1 MVTGSM
7 VDTVTSCNN
16 CLANPGG
23 EINVSLFSSVALNYY
38 LYISSETTSRGY
50 EDMFKVFM
58 RIFHV
63 DNAFERLIQ
72 EIVSYCRTFWRKL
85 VEDLS
90 FGRVHCIFP

>member
-7 VDTVTSCNN
+7 VDTVTSYNN

-23 EINVSLFSSVALNYY
+23 EINVSLFSTVALIYF
-38 LYISSETTSRGY
+38 LYMSSETTSRGY
-50 EDMFKVFM
+50 GDMFKVFM
-58 RIFHV
+58 HIFHV
-63 DNAFERLIQ
+63 DDTLERLIE
-72 EIVSYCRTFWRKL
+72 EIVSYCITFGRKL